1 MKKVIA
7 LVIGVS
13 LALGALAGT
22 AAAAP
27 KQSTGGTQNV
37 VEIAQSLKRFSTL
50 VDLVVAADLADTLAG
65 DGTFTVF
72 APTNKAFNKLEKA
85 VPGVTAA
92 LLDPA
97 NKKVLQKVLL
107 YHVLGS
113 EVKSPAAAAAAKS
126 KAKVSTLLGK
136 GPNAKIQLRGKKNIN
151 IRDSA
156 KFNTAR
162 VFKPFDVMAT
172 NGVIHTINKVLVPKN
187 VAKTLASA
195 GLI

>member
-1 MKKVIA
+1 MKKAVAPI
-7 LVIGVS
+7 IGVS

-27 KQSTGGTQNV
+27 KQKAGGTQNI
-37 VEIAQSLKRFSTL
+37 VEIAQSLKRYSTL
-50 VDLVVAADLADTLAG
+50 VDLVVAADLAETLSG
-65 DGTFTVF
+65 EGTFTVF
-72 APTNKAFNKLEKA
+72 APTNKSFNKLEKA

-97 NKKVLQKVLL
+97 NKQVLRKVLL

-113 EVKSPAAAAAAKS
+113 EVKSPAAAAAAKA

-162 VFKPFDVMAT
+162 VYKPFDVMAT
-172 NGVIHTINKVLVPKN
+172 NGVIHTINKVLIPKN
-187 VAKTLASA
+187 VAKTLAAA